1 MAFFNECPL
10 CGANLDPGEE
20 CECIKESIKKQ
31 QLKYETEMQISVLQE
46 MDCSQM
52 MLQFY

>member
-1 MAFFNECPL
+1 MAYFNKCPH
-10 CGANLDPGEE
+10 CGAYLDPGEK

-31 QLKYETEMQISVLQE
+31 QLKCETEMQISVLQE

-52 MLQFY
+52 ILQFC